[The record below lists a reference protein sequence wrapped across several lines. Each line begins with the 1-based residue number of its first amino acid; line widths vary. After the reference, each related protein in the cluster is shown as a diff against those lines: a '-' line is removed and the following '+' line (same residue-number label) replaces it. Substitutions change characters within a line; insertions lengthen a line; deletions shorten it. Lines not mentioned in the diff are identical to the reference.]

1 MVGDQILCKVDGKFL
16 PPVMGW
22 GTICIIVIASWLND
36 LWVVLTAGVSSL
48 QSTME
53 YGL

>member
-1 MVGDQILCKVDGKFL
+1 MGDQTLWKEDDKFL
-16 PPVMGW
+16 PSVKGW
-22 GTICIIVIASWLND
+22 KTIVSSLASWLND